1 MRWTLVFALALAGCG
16 NEEPAEVHEEEH
28 AGKHVH
34 KAPHGGALHEVGD
47 HFANVE
53 LLFDSEQG
61 KLTLYVL
68 GSHAETAVRIK
79 QKSLAVEIEI
89 PEKVQAKNIQMA
101 LEARADPLSGETVGD
116 SSVFTG
122 ASDKLEGLERFL
134 IEVKEIEIRGER
146 FSGLWLKYPE
156 GD

>member
-1 MRWTLVFALALAGCG
+1 MRWILVFVLVLAGCG
-16 NEEPAEVHEEEH
+16 NEEPEKVHEERSE
-28 AGKHVH
+28 AHVH
-34 KAPHGGALHEVGD
+34 EAPHGGALHEIGD

-53 LLFDSEQG
+53 LLFDSRQG
-61 KLTLYVL
+61 KLTLFVL

-79 QKSLAVEIEI
+79 QKSLAVEVEI
-89 PEKVQAKNIQMA
+89 PEKVQSENIQMA

-116 SSVFTG
+116 SSVFAG
-122 ASDKLEGLERFL
+122 ASDKLKGLKTFL
-134 IEVKEIEIRGER
+134 VEVKNIEIMGER